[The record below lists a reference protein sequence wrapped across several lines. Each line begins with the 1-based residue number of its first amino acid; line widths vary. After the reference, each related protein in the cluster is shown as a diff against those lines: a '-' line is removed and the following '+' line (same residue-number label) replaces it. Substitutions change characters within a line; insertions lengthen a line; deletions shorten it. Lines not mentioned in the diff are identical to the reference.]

1 MTNPTSNYNF
11 VLPTATDLVTDLP
24 ADFEVALQGV
34 DTQLKALQ
42 PGTTLGDL
50 AYSSATAN
58 TNTRLPIGTSG
69 QVLAVSGGVPAWTTT
84 ADVTPLTTKGDL
96 FTFTTADARIGVGT
110 NGQVLQADSTAATGL
125 AWTTPAIPNGL
136 TLQHTVTS
144 TGTVTIPAATKFV
157 YAVVVAGGG
166 AGNAGET
173 ATGNGGCAG
182 GAGGIAFGYV
192 PAVSAVTVGAGG
204 ATSQARGGN
213 SAYSNLYTYGGY
225 GSKDGLNAGTVDTS
239 GVYTYSQGCG
249 AGSNVAG
256 GAQKYVFPLFNSRGG
271 VGGLGSASAGT
282 RDGGGGAGFTS
293 GGGGGPARSNASES
307 AGVGGAGSY
316 CGGGGGGGY
325 DTTNVAGAGGAGA
338 FAGGSVGAGST
349 TTAGGGGGGGG
360 GYLAVGS
367 NGGAASANTGGAGGA
382 GGSGGGAGAG
392 GGRGNTTGGTFG
404 AGGNGCVLI
413 YY

>member
-1 MTNPTSNYNF
+1 MPASGYKLFATGDVLTAAQVNDYLMLQTVMVFANSAARTS
-11 VLPTATDLVTDLP
+11 
-24 ADFEVALQGV
+24 AL
-34 DTQLKALQ
+34 
-42 PGTTLGDL
+42 
-50 AYSSATAN
+50 SA
-58 TNTRLPIGTSG
+58 
-69 QVLAVSGGVPAWTTT
+69 VLAEGMVSYLQDTNVVEVYTGAAWVSLDDPNAIQNTIVD
-84 ADVTPLTTKGDL
+84 AKGDL
-96 FTFTTADARIGVGT
+96 IAASAADTPARLAVGT
-110 NGQVLQADSTAATGL
+110 DGQYLSASSGAATGL
-125 AWTTPAIPNGL
+125 AWATPLIPNGL